1 VRSLVLDR
9 PLAIAGVTVTTVDVR
24 LFDWAGKAELPPDAE
39 GDEAA
44 LVTGKRGRQ
53 RGWPILKLGR
63 DALGSC
69 ASISW
74 QRAPATFWLVCP
86 TQP

>member
-1 VRSLVLDR
+1 
-9 PLAIAGVTVTTVDVR
+9 
-24 LFDWAGKAELPPDAE
+24 
-39 GDEAA
+39 

-53 RGWPILKLGR
+53 RGWPSLKLGR

>member
-1 VRSLVLDR
+1 
-9 PLAIAGVTVTTVDVR
+9 VDVR